1 MGDPSMSAIAAP
13 LNQRIVELAHE
24 ILSEPGAIFLG
35 EIQSA
40 VPKRASI
47 G

>member
-1 MGDPSMSAIAAP
+1 MGDPSIFDLAAE
-13 LNQRIVELAHE
+13 LNQRIADLARE
-24 ILSEPGAIFLG
+24 ILSEPAAIFLG